1 MTHDDAVRLT
11 YAELAEARGVSLGA
25 ARRMVYRHRW
35 QKQVGND
42 GLSHILVPR
51 AFVSRDS
58 DTLDVSADDIPDVRD
73 AHSTDVRGNGRHD
86 VSADLPEFQVMDLEE
101 AMAAFAQVTREVIT
115 DVSKPVI
122 LTLQEAI
129 TALRS
134 EVDNQREQLAAERQ
148 RADCADHRAERAEN
162 RTK

>member
-1 MTHDDAVRLT
+1 MTHDDTVRLT

-42 GLSHILVPR
+42 GLSHILIPR
-51 AFVSRDS
+51 AFVTRDS
-58 DTLDVSADDIPDVRD
+58 DALAVSADVQ
-73 AHSTDVRGNGRHD
+73 GNGRHD

-101 AMAAFAQVTREVIT
+101 AMAAFAQVTREVIG

-134 EVDNQREQLAAERQ
+134 ELDNQREQL
-148 RADCADHRAERAEN
+148 
-162 RTK
+162 